1 MRQLPPLAAV
11 RAFEAAARNES
22 FTAAAAELG
31 LTQAA
36 VSYQVKALED
46 RLGAP
51 LFVREKGRARLTP
64 LGARLLPTLSQ
75 AFDSIES
82 AFASHKAEDESLLT
96 ISTTHTFANTWL
108 AWRLGAFQ
116 MAHPELAVRLA
127 TANEIVDLRTGD
139 ADVAVRAGRGD
150 WEGVEAH
157 RLFPIDFSP
166 MASSECIAAMEQKL
180 GRRLEPADMPDA
192 QLINPGDQWWQQWF
206 ADNQVEA
213 EEHVLRRPGVRL
225 DNQASEGHAAMG
237 GQGFALLTPFL
248 WKFDVASG
256 RLTMPF
262 PERVSSRGW
271 AYWLVIPPERRMV
284 PKIKRFREWLLGEM
298 ERASLGESDATSGV
312 HAGVAVEPEQMQ
324 S

>member
-11 RAFEAAARNES
+11 RAFEAAARYES
-22 FTAAAAELG
+22 FTAAANELG

-51 LFVREKGRARLTP
+51 LFVRERGRARLTP

-75 AFDSIES
+75 AFDSIEA

-96 ISTTHTFANTWL
+96 ITTTHTFANTWL

-116 MAHPELAVRLA
+116 MSHPELAVRLS
-127 TANEIVDLRTGD
+127 TGNELVDLNAGD
-139 ADVAVRAGRGD
+139 ADIAIRAGRGG
-150 WEGVEAH
+150 WEGVEEH
-157 RLFPIDFSP
+157 RLFESEFTP
-166 MASSECIAAMEQKL
+166 MASPECIAAEQRKH
-180 GRRLEPADMPDA
+180 GRELQPSDMPDA
-192 QLINPGDQWWQQWF
+192 HLINPGDAWWQQWF
-206 ADNQVEA
+206 ADNGVEA
-213 EEHVLRRPGVRL
+213 DERALRKPGVRL

-248 WKFDVASG
+248 WQGDVAAG
-256 RLTMPF
+256 RLIMPF
-262 PERVSSRGW
+262 PERVSNRGW
-271 AYWLVIPPERRMV
+271 AYWLLYPPERRKIA
-284 PKIKRFREWLLGEM
+284 KIKRFREWLLAEM
-298 ERASLGESDATSGV
+298 DQAKRPDSDGPSGV
-312 HAGVAVEPEQMQ
+312 HAGVAVEPEE